1 MPRQESAEDRE
12 RQIIEAAMAVFARE
26 GFHEA
31 RMEDIAKESQLGKGT
46 LYLYF
51 KSKDAIIGALLRM
64 FFNLQLKR
72 MRAIEV
78 SEGSVTDLLLKYTDE
93 MVAEVERMAMFSAIT
108 FEFYAIAMRDK
119 EVRRMFSRFF
129 TEYRAALA
137 AVIRHGVERG
147 EFRAMDADSIAATII
162 ALLEGYNLLNTVD
175 GASLRLRESAP
186 AGMRLLLDALKA
198 T

>member
-51 KSKDAIIGALLRM
+51 KSKDAIIGALLRI
-64 FFNLQLKR
+64 FFNVQLKR

-78 SEGSVTDLLLKYTDE
+78 SEGSVTDMLLTHTDE
-93 MVAEVERMAMFSAIT
+93 LTAEAERMAMFSSIT

-119 EVRRMFSRFF
+119 EVRRMFSGFF
-129 TEYRAALA
+129 TQYRDALA

-147 EFRAMDADSIAATII
+147 EFRPVDPDEIAVAII
-162 ALLEGYNLLNTVD
+162 ALQEGLNLLNTVD
-175 GASLRLRESAP
+175 SKALRFQSAAREA
-186 AGMRLLLDALKA
+186 MRLLLGAIKA
-198 T
+198 P

>member
-1 MPRQESAEDRE
+1 
-12 RQIIEAAMAVFARE
+12 MAVFARE

-64 FFNLQLKR
+64 FFNVQLKR

-78 SEGSVTDLLLKYTDE
+78 SEGSVTDLLLTHTDE
-93 MVAEVERMAMFSAIT
+93 LTAEAERMAMFSSIA

-119 EVRRMFSRFF
+119 EVRRMFSGFF
-129 TEYRAALA
+129 TQYRDALA

-147 EFRAMDADSIAATII
+147 EFRPVDPDEIAVAII
-162 ALLEGYNLLNTVD
+162 ALQEGLNLLNTVD
-175 GASLRLRESAP
+175 SKALRFQSAAREA
-186 AGMRLLLDALKA
+186 MRLLLGAIKA